1 MKFDAASSVV
11 GNVPYEIGSPFLV
24 NECKYVFHGYADSGT
39 ISLTEEGKMNDAS
52 FHYAYSS
59 YFYKY
64 EGTVDFKYS
73 NIGTTT
79 LPSEVVF
86 ED

>member
-1 MKFDAASSVV
+1 
-11 GNVPYEIGSPFLV
+11 
-24 NECKYVFHGYADSGT
+24 
-39 ISLTEEGKMNDAS
+39 MNDAS